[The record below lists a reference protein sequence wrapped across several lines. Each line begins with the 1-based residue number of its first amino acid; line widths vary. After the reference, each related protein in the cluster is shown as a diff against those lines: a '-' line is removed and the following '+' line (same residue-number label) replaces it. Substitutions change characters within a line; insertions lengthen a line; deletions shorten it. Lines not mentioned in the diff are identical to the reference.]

1 MRIKIRLIHCFPAHR
16 DEVENRTLSFWFQ
29 DLKLVPPNYIFGD
42 PFDFEP
48 PVQWTEL
55 VSSLEQYQIHTLFKP
70 HFVATEN
77 TAPIKLV
84 NFEYF

>member
-1 MRIKIRLIHCFPAHR
+1 MFCWFLAHR
-16 DEVENRTLSFWFQ
+16 DEVENKTLSFWFS
-29 DLKLVPPNYIFGD
+29 DLKLVPSNYTMGD

-55 VSSLEQYQIHTLFKP
+55 VSNLEQYQIHTLFQP

-77 TAPIKLV
+77 TAPERLV
-84 NFEYF
+84 IFHN